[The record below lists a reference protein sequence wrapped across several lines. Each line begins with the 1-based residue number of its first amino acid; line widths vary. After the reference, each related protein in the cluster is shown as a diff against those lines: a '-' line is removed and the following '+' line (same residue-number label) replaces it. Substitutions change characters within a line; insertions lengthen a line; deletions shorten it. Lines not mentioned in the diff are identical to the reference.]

1 MDYKEACPAFTMYKA
16 NRTIFQQRVTALRT
30 PRNTKK
36 LADPSRY
43 SLKGD
48 EWGDFIVTT
57 MLYACEGLVNDAIFN
72 ILSLMRDI
80 FILCTQLRTMRTAT
94 IREKLKA
101 IGKAIEQVSLPAP
114 FSSPPPPTV
123 IFESPPFSS
132 RRSIF
137 RSPVSRSLFT
147 GWLFTLPSQLRTP
160 AP

>member
-1 MDYKEACPAFTMYKA
+1 MSKA
-16 NRTIFQQRVTALRT
+16 NRAIFQQRVTALRT
-30 PRNTKK
+30 RNTKK

-57 MLYACEGLVNDAIFN
+57 MLYACEGLIKDAIFN

-114 FSSPPPPTV
+114 
-123 IFESPPFSS
+123 
-132 RRSIF
+132 
-137 RSPVSRSLFT
+137 L
-147 GWLFTLPSQLRTP
+147 LLAYP
-160 AP
+160 ARC